1 MKLTAKEYTK
11 LNEYERQL
19 QRAYYGNYI
28 FGMTHGENEALTAIY
43 NEVFNKH
50 EQPSNCNKC
59 RLKLI
64 RMLGELYFKA
74 KREKQEAMAKAREA
88 KKGRGGDKDE

>member
-1 MKLTAKEYTK
+1 MKLTDRQYRKLKEYEKT
-11 LNEYERQL
+11 LN
-19 QRAYYGNYI
+19 RAYYGNYI
-28 FGMTHGENEALTAIY
+28 YAVTHGENEALTAIY

-74 KREKQEAMAKAREA
+74 KREKQESMARAREQ
-88 KKGRGGDKDE
+88 KKEGGVKDE